1 MIFRAI
7 SVQLADRHQRA
18 RLAVVIVPALLLA
31 GYVRVDSA
39 GDCLVRAPRLVLVDQ
54 RGPLAVV
61 AHAGHQILDPRAA
74 SSGEGVAGMPQV
86 MDVQA
91 A

>member
-1 MIFRAI
+1 MDSWLVKADIRALDI
-7 SVQLADRHQRA
+7 ASVAWL
-18 RLAVVIVPALLLA
+18 IM
-31 GYVRVDSA
+31 
-39 GDCLVRAPRLVLVDQ
+39 RLVLVDQ
-54 RGPLAVV
+54 RGPLAVA
-61 AHAGHQILDPRAA
+61 AHARHQILDPRAA